1 MATKITVNG
10 IQYESVG
17 AMPPDA
23 KRAYDQL
30 VATLPEMAD
39 RDGDGVPDALLGQ
52 GLTVKSGTTIR
63 RKIIV
68 NGVTYDDVKSMPP
81 DVREKFEQAMRAAG
95 AGDRTVTRRETRMTF
110 EASGPNFSFHTSTS
124 SPSPASHAT
133 VAPGASAPPVVSAAP
148 IEPAPVGGMLHFAL
162 IALACGVAGLVIW
175 LVTRG
180 H

>member
-17 AMPPDA
+17 DMPPNA

-30 VATLPEMAD
+30 VAQLPEMAD

-52 GLTVKSGTTIR
+52 GLVVKSGTTV
-63 RKIIV
+63 RKKFVV
-68 NGVTYDDVKSMPP
+68 NGVTYDDLESMPP
-81 DVREKFEQAMRAAG
+81 ETRKIVEEAMSRMGTAG
-95 AGDRTVTRRETRMTF
+95 STVTRRETRMTF

-124 SPSPASHAT
+124 SPSPASRAT